1 MHSKLAD
8 APCHPLG
15 STEILADLYKLVLS
29 NFKDE
34 TLRTFIDY
42 FFKREDIAATFFN
55 APGARSDER
64 GHHSFKG
71 GLAYHTLTVALLATR
86 ISDHYNALSMT
97 NDTDLVI
104 AGVMLHDIG
113 KIDSY
118 EWNEKLT
125 ADGPGRYTHTE
136 IGKLHHHIPIGF
148 HKVLTA
154 IEDFN
159 AEKEYLRQPGLSR
172 EIADQLGHII
182 LSHHGRKSWSSPV
195 TPQNVEAYIVHSVE
209 MMDSY
214 VYKFNRGDDVR
225 SIYDN

>member
-1 MHSKLAD
+1 MGQEEL
-8 APCHPLG
+8 
-15 STEILADLYKLVLS
+15 LADLFKLVVKNL
-29 NFKDE
+29 KGE
-34 TLRTFIDY
+34 TLGAFIKY
-42 FFKREDIAATFFN
+42 FFAREDIAGGFFS

-64 GHHSFKG
+64 GHHAFKG

-86 ISDHYNALSMT
+86 ISDHYNALGMD
-97 NDTDLVI
+97 NDVDLVI

-118 EWNEKLT
+118 EVVDDDESGGVKYSHTKL
-125 ADGPGRYTHTE
+125 
-136 IGKLHHHIPIGF
+136 GKLHHHIPIGF
-148 HKVLTA
+148 HKVLMA

-159 AEKEYLRQPGLSR
+159 AEQKYVRQPELSQ
-172 EIADQLGHII
+172 EVADQLGHII

-195 TPQNVEAYIVHSVE
+195 TPQNIEAYIVHSVE

-214 VYKFNRGDDVR
+214 VYKYNRGDDVR